1 VAEPP
6 RPARDLQLLDAVDA
20 FRREPLDAEVWRVV
34 PDGRDPVLGA
44 PSLSRWCNG
53 TFDVLYTSLERGGA
67 VAEIHSLLS
76 LQPVYP
82 SRTRWFAHRLKVSC
96 QQTLKLADL
105 PTLARLGVDTDRYAD
120 RDYARTQPIADAAY
134 FLGFDGL
141 IAPNARRRCLNLV
154 LFTDRVAPERIAV
167 ASRDEQPIAW
177 DQWRNRTR
185 R

>member
-1 VAEPP
+1 VAEAL

-20 FRREPLDAEVWRVV
+20 FRREPLDADVWRSVR
-34 PDGRDPVLGA
+34 DGRDPVLGS
-44 PSLSRWCNG
+44 PSLSRWCNDA
-53 TFDVLYTSLERGGA
+53 FDLLYTSFERDSA

-76 LQPVYP
+76 LQPVFP

-96 QQTLKLADL
+96 EQTLKLADL
-105 PTLARLGVDTDRYAD
+105 PMLARLGADTDRYAD

-134 FLGFDGL
+134 FLSFDGL
-141 IAPNARRRCLNLV
+141 IAPNARWRWVNLI

-167 ASRDEQPIAW
+167 ARRDEQPIAW
-177 DQWRNRTR
+177 AQWRNRTR